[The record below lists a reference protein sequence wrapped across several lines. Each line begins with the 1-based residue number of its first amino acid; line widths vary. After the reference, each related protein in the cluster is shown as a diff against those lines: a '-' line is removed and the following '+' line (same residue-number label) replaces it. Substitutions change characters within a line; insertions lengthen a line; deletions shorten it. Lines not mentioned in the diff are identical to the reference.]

1 MKHVRVECM
10 LVEAVL
16 VLNSTYEP
24 LQVCSLKRALKLVFK
39 NKAEVIENYD
49 GQHIRAVSFR
59 MALPTVIRLVY
70 YVKKPYQH
78 VKFSKR
84 NVLLRDD
91 YTCQY
96 CRATGVSFT
105 LDHVIPKSQGGT
117 TSWENVVC
125 ACIKCNNKKGNR
137 TPSHA
142 KMHLLRKPY
151 RPKYV
156 PYTSMS
162 IKYSSHDVWRKYF
175 DIEVLE
181 KA

>member
-1 MKHVRVECM
+1 M

-24 LQVCSLKRALKLVFK
+24 LQVCSLRRALKLVFRD
-39 NKAEVIENYD
+39 KAEVIENYD
-49 GQHIRAVSFR
+49 GQYIRSVSFS
-59 MALPTVIRLVY
+59 MALPIVIRLVY

-78 VKFSKR
+78 VRFSKR
-84 NVLLRDD
+84 NVLLRDR

-96 CRATGVSFT
+96 CGVTGMSFT
-105 LDHVIPKSQGGT
+105 LDHVVPKSQGGI

-125 ACIKCNNKKGNR
+125 ACINCNNKKGNR
-137 TPSHA
+137 SPSRA
-142 KMHLLRKPY
+142 KMRLFSKPY

-156 PYTSMS
+156 PYTSLS

-175 DIEVLE
+175 DIEILE
-181 KA
+181 KSNFP

>member
-1 MKHVRVECM
+1 M
-10 LVEAVL
+10 LLEAVL

-24 LQVCSLKRALKLVFK
+24 LQVCSMKRALRLLFK

-49 GQHIRAVSFR
+49 GLYIRSISLN

-78 VKFSKR
+78 VRFSKR
-84 NVLLRDD
+84 NVLLRDR

-96 CRATGVSFT
+96 CGITGVQFT
-105 LDHVIPKSQGGT
+105 LDHVIPKSQGGI

-137 TPSHA
+137 SPSRA
-142 KMHLLRKPY
+142 NLHLFRKPY

-156 PYTSMS
+156 PYTTMS

-175 DIEVLE
+175 AIEILE